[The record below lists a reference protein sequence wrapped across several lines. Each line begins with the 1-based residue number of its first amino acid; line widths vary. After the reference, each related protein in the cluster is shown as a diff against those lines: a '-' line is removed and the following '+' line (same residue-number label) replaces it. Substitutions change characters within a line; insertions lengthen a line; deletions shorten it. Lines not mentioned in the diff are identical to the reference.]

1 MRGFI
6 RKVYSKAPT
15 IMILIMS
22 LFFCE
27 GGNAFQLSGARNRGM
42 GGAISLSRAT
52 ASDYLRAPGIVLGNG
67 QWYLE
72 AGAERR
78 FELMELDAGYLAWA
92 FRKNKAGFSFG
103 VQQFGRSKGFAEKT
117 ARGAVAY
124 YVGNFSLALIG
135 SLRSFDFGP
144 SYSSLSA
151 VSLGL
156 SAGMTTRHALMII
169 VVDNL
174 NRPSFVSSAPEQ
186 AVEGSVY
193 AEARR
198 AKLRTS
204 ARISLK
210 ENKKPILGLGQIAPV
225 GKAAHLFWGVSS
237 NPLIYGGGL
246 EIRQSKYGIIY
257 SGSYHPTLGY
267 SQNISI
273 VYHSG
278 TPGK

>member
-1 MRGFI
+1 M
-6 RKVYSKAPT
+6 RKVNSKAPT
-15 IMILIMS
+15 VVVLIMCQCLCAEVS
-22 LFFCE
+22 
-27 GGNAFQLSGARNRGM
+27 AFQLSGGRSRGM
-42 GGAISLSRAT
+42 GGAISLSSAT
-52 ASDYLRAPGIVLGNG
+52 ASDYLRAPGIALGDG

-78 FELMELDAGYLAWA
+78 FELKELDAGYLAWA
-92 FRKNKAGFSFG
+92 FRRNRAGFSFG

-124 YVGNFSLALIG
+124 YVNKFSLALIG
-135 SLRSFDFGP
+135 SFRSYDFGA
-144 SYSSLSA
+144 SYSSLNA

-156 SAGMTTRHALMII
+156 SAGLTTRHALVSI

-174 NRPSFVSSAPEQ
+174 NRPSFVSSAPEEEI
-186 AVEGSVY
+186 EGSLY
-193 AEARR
+193 AEARG

-204 ARISLK
+204 ARITLR
-210 ENKKPILGLGQIAPV
+210 ENKKPVLGLGQIVPV
-225 GKAAHLFWGVSS
+225 GKAADLFWGVSS
-237 NPLIYGGGL
+237 HPLIYGGGL

-273 VYHSG
+273 VYYSG
-278 TPGK
+278 APGN